1 MSEPAT
7 WFAFDNPW
15 EVIALVGVIVSLR
28 VLVPRVPGLSH
39 WRASILEFVDSG
51 LIAALLVFCLLRPF
65 VIQAFFIPSGSME
78 PTLLEGDRI
87 LVNKFIYFFRDPA
100 PGEIVVFNAPP
111 QASETNKDFIKRVV
125 GTPGDR
131 LRVEKSLSAQ
141 QPGGLVRN
149 GQLLT
154 EPYVAE
160 PPDYYWP
167 RMTGEFVHV
176 GKGQVVYLEPG
187 EEFVVPPG
195 HLVVMG
201 DNRNNS
207 NDSHRWAR
215 WDDATGQY
223 VSDPYLPREN
233 VLGKAMVI
241 FWPPQRIRLLH

>member
-28 VLVPRVPGLSH
+28 VVVPRVSWLQQ
-39 WRASILEFVDSG
+39 WRASILEFLDSG

-100 PGEIVVFNAPP
+100 VGEIVVFNAPP
-111 QASETNKDFIKRVV
+111 QASETDKDFIKRVV

-131 LRVEKSLSAQ
+131 LRVEKSISPQ
-141 QPGGLVRN
+141 HPGGLVRN
-149 GQLLT
+149 GQLIH
-154 EPYVAE
+154 EPYIAE

-167 RMTGEFVHV
+167 RMTGELMYVGNGEVRFV
-176 GKGQVVYLEPG
+176 GPG
-187 EEFVVPPG
+187 EDIVVPPG
-195 HLVVMG
+195 YLVVMG

-215 WDDATGQY
+215 RDEATGEY
-223 VSDPYLPREN
+223 VSDPFLPREN
-233 VLGKAMVI
+233 VLGKAMLI
-241 FWPPQRIRLLH
+241 FWPPHRIRLLH